1 MKIKM
6 VEVARRLGISK
17 ATVSLAV
24 NNKPGVSEKT
34 KQEVLACIE
43 TLQQENAFGPA
54 MTENAASTG
63 RPDAGEAEGTDSAHA
78 ESEAAGTAAKTQP
91 AVHRPKLIMVVIINH
106 RKQVVCDPELD
117 LWSEVLATFESEAR
131 KRGYLYCLRY
141 LNEEAGEKESIIA
154 ECNMDFVEGVIIH
167 GTEMLPEDEAIL
179 DRIHKPLV
187 LYDCAVKDGR
197 YSCVC
202 IDNVQAVTCAMELLK
217 EAGAREIKYL
227 SVDKEI
233 YNFSRR
239 REAFRNTLID
249 EDYMPKKDDMVVL
262 GSRIPEITENML
274 KWLLHHHCPQGFVFE
289 NYQISIGVLTALRR
303 AGISVPGDVK
313 AVGIDEIPDYLIPDV
328 QLPQIKIPHG
338 ERAVIAM
345 ELLERE
351 IRQSGTFMK
360 MKVYGEPSVIY
371 K

>member
-43 TLQQENAFGPA
+43 TLRRENAAGPA
-54 MTENAASTG
+54 MSKDA
-63 RPDAGEAEGTDSAHA
+63 AGEEMPNAEEDESTAAVHA
-78 ESEAAGTAAKTQP
+78 EIEAAGTSAETQS
-91 AVHRPKLIMVVIINH
+91 AVCRPKLIMVVIINH

-131 KRGYLYCLRY
+131 KLGYLYCLRY
-141 LNEEAGEKESIIA
+141 LNEEAGEKENIIA
-154 ECNMDFVEGVIIH
+154 ECNMEFVEGVIIY

-202 IDNVQAVTCAMELLK
+202 IDNVQAVTRAMELLE

-233 YNFSRR
+233 YNFARR
-239 REAFRNTLID
+239 RDAFRNTLID
-249 EDYMPKKDDMVVL
+249 KDYMPKKDDIIAL
-262 GSRIPEITENML
+262 GGRIPEITENML
-274 KWLLHHHCPQGFVFE
+274 EWLLHHHCPQGFVFE

-313 AVGIDEIPDYLIPDV
+313 AVGIDEIPEYLIPDV
-328 QLPQIKIPHG
+328 RLPQIKIPHG

-351 IRQSGTFMK
+351 IRQSGAFMK
-360 MKVYGEPSVIY
+360 MKIYGEPSILY
-371 K
+371 R